1 MPQKR
6 WLKQILRKRTCFSL
20 FLEILWHKKT
30 RIHSILFWLLLY
42 FCLYLFAKTEYFS
55 KTPKP
60 HRVEFSCKL
69 NPIRSLVTYFIFFYS
84 GGCLI
89 LPVYGA
95 IPVWRPGYLCCGCPK
110 ITPGCTMV
118 GRNNKVKIIWLYRY
132 MQFFCT
138 AFIKK
143 QRYLV
148 LVSPF
153 K

>member
-1 MPQKR
+1 MPKKR

-60 HRVEFSCKL
+60 HRVEFSSSINQSC
-69 NPIRSLVTYFIFFYS
+69 NIFYYSYS

-89 LPVYGA
+89 LPVYGT
-95 IPVWRPGYLCCGCPK
+95 IPVWRPGYLCCGCTK

-118 GRNNKVKIIWLYRY
+118 GRNNKVKIIWLY

-143 QRYLV
+143 QWYLV